1 MEPIKAAQ
9 LGLLPVTLEIEWER
23 GPIERRARQIHAKDD
38 LPDWKLPETCRGLE
52 RILDAAIASGKDPR
66 QAVAHLDAE
75 ILRIFT

>member
-1 MEPIKAAQ
+1 MQ
-9 LGLLPVTLEIEWER
+9 LTLLSVDLEIEWER
-23 GPIERRARQIHAKDD
+23 GPIERRAREIHAKVD

-52 RILDAAIASGKDPR
+52 RILDAAIAGGKDPR